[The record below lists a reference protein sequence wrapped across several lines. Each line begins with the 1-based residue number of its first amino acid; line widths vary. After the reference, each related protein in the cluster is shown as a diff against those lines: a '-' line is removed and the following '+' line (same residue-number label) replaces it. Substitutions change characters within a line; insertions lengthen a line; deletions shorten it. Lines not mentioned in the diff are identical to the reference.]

1 MEVKTFTIRRNCPE
15 KYVGE
20 NRYLTAWEKRMK
32 KAIELQVDEEIKR
45 KKERQNLQEER
56 RAHVI
61 VMELVSLDEEGYRK
75 KRISEIERNYRRGRI
90 LNILKKAGLNIE
102 EFLKTEMGSCARINM
117 LLDCV
122 QDKIDGFDYD
132 EKGTRI
138 PNNRKMDVKQIRA
151 EYEEGILRIDD
162 GTYINE
168 FKFDEHMLIYVNG
181 ENVFKSSLISI
192 PTNEEDNKMLQDLF
206 DDLHSD
212 RITHERKMQKSL
224 EYARTWRVEE

>member
-32 KAIELQVDEEIKR
+32 KAIELQVDDEIKR
-45 KKERQNLQEER
+45 KKEKQNPQYER
-56 RAHVI
+56 RARVT

-90 LNILKKAGLNIE
+90 LNILNKAGLNIE

-132 EKGTRI
+132 EKETRI

-151 EYEEGILRIDD
+151 EYEEGVLKIDD

-181 ENVFKSSLISI
+181 ENVFKSSLIPI
-192 PTNEEDNKMLQDLF
+192 PTNEEDNKRLQDLF